1 MALPPRQ
8 APSRSPNGPPQL
20 PVVALAVAAAVL
32 AAFAL
37 GVLVGRSRTPEP
49 MPIVDV
55 PAEAAPTKPP
65 TTAGPEIEMI
75 RPDGSTAPP
84 SALGGATP
92 GPVPIDTSN
101 AAPGLAPAQAP
112 NSEVPADP
120 AGAAAVPAAAATPA
134 AAPKPAPQPV
144 AAKPPTVKP
153 GGGPFTVQVAAFR
166 DRESAERL
174 SLQLEARGYDA
185 YVQRSEVA
193 GKGTWYRVRVGAF
206 KDKEA
211 ARALASKIERQEG
224 RSAYVTTR

>member
-8 APSRSPNGPPQL
+8 APSRSPNGPPKL
-20 PVVALAVAAAVL
+20 PVVALAVAAGVL
-32 AAFAL
+32 AAFAI

-49 MPIVDV
+49 MPIVDI
-55 PAEAAPTKPP
+55 PAEAAPTTPP
-65 TTAGPEIEMI
+65 TTTGPEIEMI

-84 SALGGATP
+84 SALGGATQ
-92 GPVPIDTSN
+92 GLAPIAASN
-101 AAPGLAPAQAP
+101 AAPEVPPTQAPTPEALAAPA
-112 NSEVPADP
+112 P
-120 AGAAAVPAAAATPA
+120 AGVPAAAARPA
-134 AAPKPAPQPV
+134 AAPKPAPRPV
-144 AAKPPTVKP
+144 AANPPAVKP

-174 SLQLEARGYDA
+174 SLQLESRGYDA

-206 KDKEA
+206 EDKEA

-224 RSAYVTTR
+224 RSAYITTR